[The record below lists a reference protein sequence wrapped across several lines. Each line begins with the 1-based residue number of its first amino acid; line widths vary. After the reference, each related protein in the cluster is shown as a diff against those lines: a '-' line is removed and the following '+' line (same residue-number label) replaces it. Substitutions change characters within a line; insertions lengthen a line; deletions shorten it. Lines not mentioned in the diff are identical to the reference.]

1 MSVQKDF
8 GGDNYP
14 EIAADGL
21 PVTALPGEFYTSE
34 KWFARDIERVFSRRW
49 IFVCHISELAKPG
62 DYTTM
67 ELGANSV
74 IVTRGK
80 DGEIHAF
87 HNVCRHRGTR
97 LCEPGKGKTN
107 VFVCP
112 FHAWTYTLDG
122 SLRAAPYMPDID
134 KVAHSAKR
142 VWTEV
147 WNGIVFIN
155 LLEEKPKSVAEYLRD
170 ADLSGHRLENAK
182 VIAAKDYPTK
192 ANWKVN
198 GETYQECY
206 HCTVVHGTSL
216 GKILTPSTTHDA
228 YENVGV
234 ETGDNKE
241 FMIFSDDLLNGQFAP
256 GVKTETFDGQ
266 YVSKKLL
273 GDDPN
278 GQPAKLLSWFP
289 NFSIGAWPDFTVL
302 IDWIPVSAQET
313 LFRTRWLVH
322 ADAVE
327 GVDYEVDKVLEMAH
341 IVNIEDKKI
350 VERQQAG
357 VNSPAYV
364 PGPYHQPMEVDARK
378 YIANYLAMVQ
388 ENRAWSS

>member
-1 MSVQKDF
+1 MSVLNNIE
-8 GGDNYP
+8 GDNYP
-14 EIAADGL
+14 EIAEDGL
-21 PVTALPGEFYTSE
+21 PVTALPREFYTSE
-34 KWFARDIERVFSRRW
+34 QWFARDIERVFSRRW
-49 IFVCHISELAKPG
+49 LFACHISELSAPG
-62 DYTTM
+62 AYTTV
-67 ELGANSV
+67 ELATYSI
-74 IVTRGK
+74 IVTHGK
-80 DGEIHAF
+80 DGNIHAF

-97 LCEPGKGKTN
+97 LCTPGKGKAN
-107 VFVCP
+107 QFVCP
-112 FHAWTYTLDG
+112 FHAWSYNLDG
-122 SLRAAPYMPDID
+122 SLRAAPHMPDID
-134 KVAHSAKR
+134 KQAHSAKL

-155 LLEEKPKSVAEYLRD
+155 LMEEKPKPVAEYLRD
-170 ADLSGHRLENAK
+170 ADLSGHRLENTK
-182 VIAAKDYPTK
+182 VIGAKDYPTK

-198 GETYQECY
+198 GETFQECY
-206 HCTVVHGTSL
+206 HCAVVHGTTL
-216 GKILTPSTTHDA
+216 GKLITPTTTHDA

-234 ETGDNKE
+234 ETGDSKE
-241 FMIFSDDLLNGQFAP
+241 FMIFSDNLLKGQFLP
-256 GVKTETFDGQ
+256 GVKTETMDGQ

-273 GDDPN
+273 GDDPD

-289 NFSIGAWPDFTVL
+289 NFSVGAWPDFTVL

-327 GVDYEVDKVLEMAH
+327 GVDYDVDKVMALAH

-350 VERQQAG
+350 VELQQVG

-364 PGPYHQPMEVDARK
+364 PGPYHQPMEIDARK

-388 ENRAWSS
+388 EKRAWSC